1 MSVAVLSGAYVQL
14 PPPAAALA
22 RFAVTLTAEPW
33 LLTGAIADDL
43 TGQGFGADAI
53 ETATGVVATFNYLTR
68 VADASGIEFDY
79 ASPLPAFEPDKA
91 RTSPARPGRA
101 SWPVVPASQRRFT
114 GSAAL
119 NEAWDRWRAYVFE
132 SAEPLSY
139 RDRQL
144 LARAAAEECCDGWRA
159 DQLHAYEPETAAESL
174 LTGFAR
180 KLSREPWR
188 MQPADLDTL
197 RAAGYQETALLHV
210 IAVVAL
216 QNADSRLALA
226 RGVTA
231 PGPAGP
237 GRPRP

>member
-1 MSVAVLSGAYVQL
+1 MSVAVLSGADVQL
-14 PPPAAALA
+14 PPRAAALA

-33 LLTGAIADDL
+33 LLTGDIAGDL
-43 TGQGFGADAI
+43 IGQGFSPDAI
-53 ETATGVVATFNYLTR
+53 ETATGVIATFNYLTR

-79 ASPLPAFEPDKA
+79 ASPLPAFEPDRA
-91 RTSPARPGRA
+91 RTCAARPSRE
-101 SWPVVPASQRRFT
+101 SWPVVPADQRRFA

-119 NEAWDRWRAYVFE
+119 NDAWDRWRGYVFE

-159 DQLHAYEPETAAESL
+159 DLLHAYEPENAAESL
-174 LTGFAR
+174 LTDFAR

-197 RAAGYQETALLHV
+197 RGAGYGETAVLHA

-226 RGVTA
+226 RAMTA
-231 PGPAGP
+231 TGPTDR
-237 GRPRP
+237 GR